1 MNISP
6 SGETCTMKRFA
17 TILLLLLAAS
27 LQAQSFSFGNETLTY
42 SVRHNLFPG
51 TIGTMTY
58 QTRDAGDNWQVDATL
73 KASVGGF
80 YTLDCTYGSIF
91 RKDEALTPVSATR
104 SQTEKKYWAKG
115 SYEWLAPGQVHMDI
129 TKSSRPHRDEVLE
142 WAGTVRDLLGM
153 IWWLRTLDYDQAG
166 LRPGPNALLIDHD
179 ALPVTI
185 ASYQKKTFKYKGQ
198 SVPVIEVTLSQEG
211 KEALHLTLSDDER
224 RQPLRFSIG
233 LPFGT
238 IKGTLK

>member
-6 SGETCTMKRFA
+6 TGGFYTMRRLA
-17 TILLLLLAAS
+17 TILLLLLSAG

-42 SVRHNLFPG
+42 SIRHNLFPG
-51 TIGTMTY
+51 NIGTMTY
-58 QTRDAGDNWQVDATL
+58 VTHDAGENWQVDATL
-73 KASVGGF
+73 KASVGGI
-80 YTLDCTYGSIF
+80 YTLDCSYGSVF
-91 RKDEALTPVSATR
+91 RKDAALTPVSATR

-115 SYEWLAPGQVHMDI
+115 LYEWLAPGEVHMDI
-129 TKSSRPHRDEVLE
+129 TKSSRPHRDEVLSWE
-142 WAGTVRDLLGM
+142 GTVRDLLGM
-153 IWWLRTLDYDQAG
+153 IWWLRTLDYDKAS
-166 LRPGPNALLIDHD
+166 LETGPNALLIDHD

-185 ASYQKKTFKYKGQ
+185 ASYKKKNIKHKGQ

-211 KEALHLTLSDDER
+211 KEALHLTLSDDEI

>member
-1 MNISP
+1 MIPGVLSDRNSHLAVRRYQDGPGRP
-6 SGETCTMKRFA
+6 SLHGFA
-17 TILLLLLAAS
+17 AVGLNNAP
-27 LQAQSFSFGNETLTY
+27 LQR
-42 SVRHNLFPG
+42 SV
-51 TIGTMTY
+51 
-58 QTRDAGDNWQVDATL
+58 
-73 KASVGGF
+73 
-80 YTLDCTYGSIF
+80 F